1 MTVEISKK
9 AAKVIGRMDE
19 KTKQRL
25 KAAIHALP
33 EGDTR
38 LLSGSVQAWRLRVG
52 GWRILFSYPDEG
64 TILVEKVAPRG
75 QAYKE

>member
-1 MTVEISKK
+1 MRVEISKK

-25 KAAIHALP
+25 KTAIYALP

-38 LLSGSVQAWRLRVG
+38 LLSGRVQTWRLRVG
-52 GWRILFSYPDEG
+52 DWRILFSYPDKE